1 MRRMRPTIRLLL
13 CVAALVVVGTAA
25 AVTARGQFRASLD
38 ATTHTPTVNARWTYY
53 VAARTLKGKRLHA
66 SAHVQ
71 VFERGKRVNI
81 IGWHQF
87 TGSYHQRYRWPV
99 STRGHTYA
107 FQVVVIATGANGK
120 KSQLRLNYAVSPK

>member
-1 MRRMRPTIRLLL
+1 MRTTIRLLL
-13 CVAALVVVGTAA
+13 CLAAFAVVGTAA
-25 AVTARGQFRASLD
+25 AVTETGQFRASLT
-38 ATTHTPTVNARWTYY
+38 ATSHTPTVNARWTYY
-53 VAARTLKGKRLHA
+53 VSARTLKGKPLHA

-71 VFERGKRVNI
+71 VFEGSKRVNI

-99 STRGHTYA
+99 STRGHKYV

>member
-1 MRRMRPTIRLLL
+1 MRITIRLLL
-13 CVAALVVVGTAA
+13 CLAALAVVGTAG
-25 AVTARGQFRASLD
+25 AVTAKGQFRGALD
-38 ATTHTPTVNARWTYY
+38 ATTHSPIVNARWTYY
-53 VAARTLKGKRLHA
+53 VSARTLKGKRLHG

-99 STRGHTYA
+99 STRGHRYT
-107 FQVVVIATGANGK
+107 FQVLLIATGANGK
-120 KSQLRLNYAVSPK
+120 KSQLKLNYAVSPR

>member
-1 MRRMRPTIRLLL
+1 MRTTIRLFA

-25 AVTARGQFRASLD
+25 AVTVTGQFKGTLT
-38 ATTHTPTVNARWTYY
+38 ATTHSPTVNQRWTYY
-53 VAARTLKGKRLHA
+53 ISVKTLKGKKLHA

-81 IGWHQF
+81 IGWRQF
-87 TGSYHQRYRWPV
+87 TGSYHQGYRWPV
-99 STRGHTYA
+99 STRGHRYV

-120 KSQLRLNYAVSPK
+120 KSQLKLNYSVSPR

>member
-1 MRRMRPTIRLLL
+1 MRRMRTTIRLLVCL
-13 CVAALVVVGTAA
+13 AALVVVGTAA
-25 AVTARGQFRASLD
+25 AVTATGQFRASLT

-53 VAARTLKGKRLHA
+53 VSARTLKGRRLHG

-99 STRGHTYA
+99 STRGHKYV

-120 KSQLRLNYAVSPK
+120 KSQLRLNYAVSPR

>member
-1 MRRMRPTIRLLL
+1 MRRMRLTIRLLVCL
-13 CVAALVVVGTAA
+13 AALVVVGTAA
-25 AVTARGQFRASLD
+25 AVTATGQFRASLT

-53 VAARTLKGKRLHA
+53 VSARTLKGRRLHG

-99 STRGHTYA
+99 STRGHRYV

-120 KSQLRLNYAVSPK
+120 KSQLRLNYAVSPR

>member
-1 MRRMRPTIRLLL
+1 MRRMRLTVRLLVCL
-13 CVAALVVVGTAA
+13 AALVVVGTAA
-25 AVTARGQFRASLD
+25 AVTATGQFRASLT

-53 VAARTLKGKRLHA
+53 VSARTLKGRRLHG

-99 STRGHTYA
+99 STRGHRYV

-120 KSQLRLNYAVSPK
+120 KSQLRLNYAVSPR

>member
-1 MRRMRPTIRLLL
+1 MRTTIRLLV
-13 CVAALVVVGTAA
+13 CVATLVVASAA
-25 AVTARGQFRASLD
+25 FGVTATGQFRASLTS
-38 ATTHTPTVNARWTYY
+38 TTHSPTVNQRWTYY
-53 VAARTLKGKRLHA
+53 IAARTLKGKRLKA

-87 TGSYHQRYRWPV
+87 TGSYHQNYRWPA
-99 STRGHTYA
+99 STRGHKYI
-107 FQVVVIATGANGK
+107 FQAVVIATGANGK

>member
-1 MRRMRPTIRLLL
+1 MRRMRTTIRLLL
-13 CVAALVVVGTAA
+13 CLAALVVVGTAG
-25 AVTARGQFRASLD
+25 AVTETGQFRASLT
-38 ATTHTPTVNARWTYY
+38 ATTHTPTVSQRWTYY
-53 VAARTLKGKRLHA
+53 VSARTLKGKRLHG

-99 STRGHTYA
+99 STRGHKYV

-120 KSQLRLNYAVSPK
+120 KAQLRLNYAVSPR

>member
-1 MRRMRPTIRLLL
+1 MRRMRTTIRLLL
-13 CVAALVVVGTAA
+13 CLAALVVVGTAA
-25 AVTARGQFRASLD
+25 AVTATGQFRASLT
-38 ATTHTPTVNARWTYY
+38 ATSHTPTVNGRWTYY
-53 VAARTLKGKRLHA
+53 VSARTLKGRRLHG

-87 TGSYHQRYRWPV
+87 TGSYHQGYRWPV
-99 STRGHTYA
+99 STRGHSYV

-120 KSQLRLNYAVSPK
+120 KSQLRLNYSVSPR